1 MNKALL
7 LLALS
12 PACALSLAQDADT
25 PASLEPQKVGSVTY
39 LCGGVGLGEQ
49 QAIKAQAGKYDLMLT
64 FAASN
69 GAYLAD
75 VDVEI
80 RSTRKGGDV
89 VLSAKCEGPIMLVDL
104 PGAGTW
110 RVTAQ
115 VNGQARQR
123 TVSTASGR
131 VARAVFT
138 WPADASSS
146 S

>member
-1 MNKALL
+1 MNKAIL

-12 PACALSLAQDADT
+12 QVCTLALAQSTD
-25 PASLEPQKVGSVTY
+25 PPVSLQPQTAGGISYV
-39 LCGGVGLGEQ
+39 CGGVGQGEQ

-64 FAASN
+64 FAVTH

-80 RSTRKGGDV
+80 KDAKGGV
-89 VLSAKCEGPIMLVDL
+89 VLSAKCDGPIMLVDL

-115 VNGQARQR
+115 ANGQSRQR
-123 TVSTASGR
+123 TISTGKGR
-131 VARAVFT
+131 LTQAT
-138 WPADASSS
+138 LIWPAGPS
-146 S
+146 